1 MCYPVIP
8 AKAGICRH
16 DSTFK
21 LQASLGGIDNDFIF
35 PPDSLAL
42 KVEQNELLKQAF
54 VISST
59 DAHPGALEKIAMS
72 LGER

>member
-1 MCYPVIP
+1 MKGFEAVNGTP
-8 AKAGICRH
+8 A
-16 DSTFK
+16 STRELARNFK
-21 LQASLGGIDNDFIF
+21 DHLKVTDYEAF
-35 PPDSLAL
+35 SLAL